1 MVVKSSGFARYW
13 DCLTIG
19 DMDYKGQSDAYD
31 IQFYL
36 IVAGGII
43 GFLHGF
49 LAQKFRFT
57 FYWVFGSFVLSL
69 IICLPSWPQF
79 NSNPPNW
86 LPARGDPEDTDESE
100 SESDEDEKHAKQIE
114 MSKLKKKKK

>member
-1 MVVKSSGFARYW
+1 MVVKSTGIQRYW

-19 DMDYKGQSDAYD
+19 DMDYKGQSDAYN
-31 IQFYL
+31 IQLYL

-57 FYWVFGSFVLSL
+57 FYWVFGAFVLSL

-79 NSNPPNW
+79 NANPPAW
-86 LPARGDPEDTDESE
+86 LPVEQNQLQ
-100 SESDEDEKHAKQIE
+100 KK
-114 MSKLKKKKK
+114 SKFNN